1 MGLAAR
7 CVLLAKG
14 KLGAALDRAEDP
26 REVLEHG
33 YREQQRQLIEVRRGL
48 VEVTTA
54 KAQLDRAARR
64 AHEQIPVYEE
74 QAQRAVELG
83 REDIARDALARK
95 HAVLTEIEALERQAA
110 EVGDEEA
117 RLAGVQRQL
126 ATRVAE
132 FRSHKTILAARY
144 SSASA
149 RVRAAETLTGVS
161 AELAELNL
169 ALGRAEEKTE
179 RLQARAEALD
189 ALIDSEVLA
198 TGWGGTDLL
207 GQELR
212 RLVSAQAADAELAE
226 LKEQLGRGEAP
237 LELGD
242 GS

>member
-7 CVLLAKG
+7 CALLAKG
-14 KLGAALDRAEDP
+14 KLGAALDRGEDP

-33 YREQQRQLIEVRRGL
+33 YQEQQRQLVEVRRGL
-48 VEVTTA
+48 VEVATA
-54 KAQLDRAARR
+54 KAQLDRAAKR
-64 AHEQIPVYEE
+64 AQEQVPAYDE
-74 QAQRAVELG
+74 QARQALGLG
-83 REDIARDALARK
+83 REEIARDALSRK
-95 HAVLTEIEALERQAA
+95 HAVLAEIEALERQAA
-110 EVGDEEA
+110 EVGAEEL

-126 ATRVAE
+126 ATRVSE

-144 SSASA
+144 SSARA

-161 AELAELNL
+161 GELAELNL

-189 ALIDSEVLA
+189 ALIDTELLA
-198 TGWGGTDLL
+198 PGWGGVDVL

-212 RLVSAQAADAELAE
+212 RLVSAQAADDELAE
-226 LKEQLGRGEAP
+226 LKQRLGRGEAP